1 MAYEV
6 GAGHALTHQLQL
18 EGREK
23 LTVSGVEDVERF
35 DEMQI
40 VMSTCAGVLVVSG
53 EGLHI
58 GRLSL
63 DGGELKVEGRIDAME
78 YEEDNNSGSSG
89 GFFSRLFGG

>member
-6 GAGHALTHQLQL
+6 GAGHALIHQLQL

-35 DEMQI
+35 DETQI
-40 VMSTCAGVLVVSG
+40 VMSTCAGILVISG
-53 EGLHI
+53 QGLHI

-78 YEEDNNSGSSG
+78 YEEEPVGGSG
-89 GFFSRLFGG
+89 GFFSRLLGG